1 MEKQVNYEVA
11 DAVAVIALNRPDSMN
26 AFTADLRADLAQALH
41 DVANDNSVR
50 VVVLTGEGRC
60 FSAGADLKEGLGGR
74 PVSEQLREEYRPVFA
89 AIAELSVPVIAA
101 IPGSAAGIG
110 MSLALH
116 CDLVIM
122 AEDAF
127 LLSPFSTISLVPDGG
142 LNWTL
147 VRHLG
152 YKRAFQL
159 SVEAER
165 IDAARCVQL
174 GLANRTAPASELQ
187 STALEW
193 ARDLSQRAPL
203 ALAATKKVMRFAM
216 DNDWDS
222 SYELEAQL
230 QGSLIGSADN
240 NEGIAAFL
248 QKRKPD
254 FKGKK

>member
-11 DAVAVIALNRPDSMN
+11 DAVAVIALNRPDNMN

-60 FSAGADLKEGLGGR
+60 FSAGADLKESLGGR
-74 PVSEQLREEYRPVFA
+74 PISEQLQEEYRPVFA
-89 AIAELSVPVIAA
+89 AIAELPVPVIAA

-165 IDAARCVQL
+165 IDAARCVRL
-174 GLANRTAPASELQ
+174 GLANRTAPANELQ

-193 ARDLSQRAPL
+193 ARDLSKRAPL

-222 SYELEAQL
+222 CYDLEAQL
-230 QGSLIGSADN
+230 QGSLLGTADN
-240 NEGIAAFL
+240 DEGIAAFL
-248 QKRKPD
+248 QKRKPE

>member
-1 MEKQVNYEVA
+1 MEKLVNYEVV
-11 DAVAVIALNRPDSMN
+11 DAVAVIALNRPDNLN

-50 VVVLTGEGRC
+50 AVVLTGEGRC
-60 FSAGADLKEGLGGR
+60 FSAGADLKESLGGR
-74 PVSEQLREEYRPVFA
+74 PLSEQLQEEYRPVFA
-89 AIAELSVPVIAA
+89 TIAELSVPVIAA
-101 IPGSAAGIG
+101 IQGSAAGIG

-127 LLSPFSTISLVPDGG
+127 LRSPYSTISFVPDGG
-142 LNWTL
+142 LNWAL
-147 VRHLG
+147 VRQLG

-165 IDAARCVQL
+165 IDATRCVQL
-174 GLANRTAPASELQ
+174 GLANRTAPANELQ

-216 DNDWDS
+216 DNDWGS
-222 SYELEAQL
+222 SYDLEAQL
-230 QGSLIGSADN
+230 QGSLVGTADN

-248 QKRKPD
+248 QKRKPE

>member
-1 MEKQVNYEVA
+1 MEKLVNYEVA
-11 DAVAVIALNRPDSMN
+11 DAVAVIALNRPDNMN
-26 AFTADLRADLAQALH
+26 AFTADLRADLAEALH

-50 VVVLTGEGRC
+50 AVVLTGEGRC
-60 FSAGADLKEGLGGR
+60 FSAGADLKESLGGR

-122 AEDAF
+122 ADDAF

-142 LNWTL
+142 LNWAL
-147 VRHLG
+147 VRQLG

-174 GLANRTAPASELQ
+174 GLANRTAPANELQ
-187 STALEW
+187 SAALEW
-193 ARDLSQRAPL
+193 ARDLGQRAPL
-203 ALAATKKVMRFAM
+203 ALAATKKVMRYAM

-222 SYELEAQL
+222 SYDLEAQL
-230 QGSLIGSADN
+230 QGSLVGTADN
-240 NEGIAAFL
+240 EEGIAAFL
-248 QKRKPD
+248 QKRKPE

>member
-11 DAVAVIALNRPDSMN
+11 DAVAVITLNRPDNMN

-60 FSAGADLKEGLGGR
+60 FSAGADLKESLGGR
-74 PVSEQLREEYRPVFA
+74 PISEQLQEEYRPVFA

-174 GLANRTAPASELQ
+174 GLANRTAPANELQ

-193 ARDLSQRAPL
+193 ARDLSKRAPL

-222 SYELEAQL
+222 CYDLEAQL
-230 QGSLIGSADN
+230 QGSLVGTADN

-248 QKRKPD
+248 QKRKPE
-254 FKGKK
+254 FKGK

>member
-1 MEKQVNYEVA
+1 MGKQVNVEVT
-11 DAVAVIALNRPDSMN
+11 DAVAVIALNRPDNMN
-26 AFTADLRADLAQALH
+26 AFTSELRADLAQALR

-60 FSAGADLKEGLGGR
+60 FSAGADLKESLGGR
-74 PVSEQLREEYRPVFA
+74 PVSEQLQEEYRPVFA

-110 MSLALH
+110 MSLALQ

-127 LLSPFSTISLVPDGG
+127 LLSPFSTISLIPDGG
-142 LNWTL
+142 LNWML

-174 GLANRTAPASELQ
+174 GLANRTAPAGELQ
-187 STALEW
+187 VAALEW
-193 ARDLSQRAPL
+193 AHDLSKRAPL

-222 SYELEAQL
+222 SYDLEAQL
-230 QGSLIGSADN
+230 QGSLVGTADN

-248 QKRKPD
+248 QKRKPE
-254 FKGKK
+254 FTGKK

>member
-11 DAVAVIALNRPDSMN
+11 DAVAVIALNRPDNMN

-60 FSAGADLKEGLGGR
+60 FSAGADLKESPGGR
-74 PVSEQLREEYRPVFA
+74 PVGEQLREEYRPVFA

-142 LNWTL
+142 LNWML

-222 SYELEAQL
+222 SYDLEAQL
-230 QGSLIGSADN
+230 QGSLVGTADN
-240 NEGIAAFL
+240 NEGIEAFL
-248 QKRKPD
+248 QKRKPE

>member
-11 DAVAVIALNRPDSMN
+11 DAVAVITLNRPDNMN

-60 FSAGADLKEGLGGR
+60 FSAGADLKESLGGR
-74 PVSEQLREEYRPVFA
+74 PISEQLQEEYRPVFA

-174 GLANRTAPASELQ
+174 GLANRTAPANELQ
-187 STALEW
+187 SRALEW
-193 ARDLSQRAPL
+193 ARDLSKRAPL

-222 SYELEAQL
+222 CYDLEAQL
-230 QGSLIGSADN
+230 QGSLVGTADN

-248 QKRKPD
+248 QKRKPE
-254 FKGKK
+254 FKGK

>member
-1 MEKQVNYEVA
+1 MAKQVNYEVA
-11 DAVAVIALNRPDSMN
+11 DAVAVIALNRPDNMN
-26 AFTADLRADLAQALH
+26 AFTTDLRADLAHALH

-60 FSAGADLKEGLGGR
+60 FSAGADLKESLGGR
-74 PVSEQLREEYRPVFA
+74 PVGEQLREEYRPVFA
-89 AIAELSVPVIAA
+89 AIAELPVPVIAA

-142 LNWTL
+142 LNWML
-147 VRHLG
+147 VRQLG

-174 GLANRTAPASELQ
+174 GLANRTAPASALQ

-222 SYELEAQL
+222 SYDLEAQL
-230 QGSLIGSADN
+230 QGSLVGTADN
-240 NEGIAAFL
+240 NEGIEAFL
-248 QKRKPD
+248 QKRKPE

>member
-1 MEKQVNYEVA
+1 MEKQVNYKVA
-11 DAVAVIALNRPDSMN
+11 DAVAVIALNRPDNMN

-60 FSAGADLKEGLGGR
+60 FSAGADLKESLGGR
-74 PVSEQLREEYRPVFA
+74 PMSEQLQEEYRPVFA

-174 GLANRTAPASELQ
+174 GLANRTAPANELQ

-193 ARDLSQRAPL
+193 ARDLSKRAPL

-222 SYELEAQL
+222 SYDLEAQL
-230 QGSLIGSADN
+230 QGSLLGTADN
-240 NEGIAAFL
+240 DEGIAAFL
-248 QKRKPD
+248 QKRKPE

>member
-1 MEKQVNYEVA
+1 MEKLVNYEVA
-11 DAVAVIALNRPDSMN
+11 DAVAVIALNRPDNMN
-26 AFTADLRADLAQALH
+26 AFTADLRADLAEALH
-41 DVANDNSVR
+41 DVTNDNSVR
-50 VVVLTGEGRC
+50 AVVLTGEGRC
-60 FSAGADLKEGLGGR
+60 FSAGADLKESLGGR

-122 AEDAF
+122 ADDAF

-142 LNWTL
+142 LNWAL

-174 GLANRTAPASELQ
+174 GLANRTAPADELQ

-222 SYELEAQL
+222 SFDLEAQL
-230 QGSLIGSADN
+230 QGSLVGTADN
-240 NEGIAAFL
+240 DEGIAAFL
-248 QKRKPD
+248 QKRKPE

>member
-1 MEKQVNYEVA
+1 MGDLVNVEVA
-11 DAVAVIALNRPDSMN
+11 DAVAVIALNRPDNMN
-26 AFTADLRADLAQALH
+26 AFTEDLRADLAQALQ
-41 DVANDNSVR
+41 DVASDSSVR
-50 VVVLTGEGRC
+50 AVVLTGEGRC
-60 FSAGADLKEGLGGR
+60 FSAGADLKDSLGGR
-74 PVSEQLREEYRPVFA
+74 PVSEQLQEEYRPVFA
-89 AIAELSVPVIAA
+89 AIANLPIPVIAA

-110 MSLALH
+110 MSLALQ

-142 LNWTL
+142 LNWML

-174 GLANRTAPASELQ
+174 GLANRTASAGELQ
-187 STALEW
+187 NAALEW

-203 ALAATKKVMRFAM
+203 ALAATKKAMRFAM

-222 SYELEAQL
+222 SYDLEAQL
-230 QGSLIGSADN
+230 QGSLVGSADN

-248 QKRKPD
+248 QKRKPE
-254 FKGKK
+254 FKGKN

>member
-1 MEKQVNYEVA
+1 MEKLVNYEVA
-11 DAVAVIALNRPDSMN
+11 DAVAVIALNRPDNMN

-60 FSAGADLKEGLGGR
+60 FSAGADLNEGLGSR
-74 PVSEQLREEYRPVFA
+74 PLSEQLQEEYRPVFA

-142 LNWTL
+142 LNWML

-174 GLANRTAPASELQ
+174 GLANRTAPANELQ

-193 ARDLSQRAPL
+193 ARDLSKRAPL

-222 SYELEAQL
+222 SYDLEAQL
-230 QGSLIGSADN
+230 QGSLFGTADN
-240 NEGIAAFL
+240 DEGIAAFL
-248 QKRKPD
+248 QKRKPE

>member
-11 DAVAVIALNRPDSMN
+11 DAVAVIALNRPDNMN

-50 VVVLTGEGRC
+50 AVVLTGEGRC
-60 FSAGADLKEGLGGR
+60 FSAGADLKESLGSR

-147 VRHLG
+147 VRQLG

-165 IDAARCVQL
+165 IDAARCVEL

-187 STALEW
+187 SVALDW
-193 ARDLSQRAPL
+193 AHDLSRRAPL

-216 DNDWDS
+216 DNDWES
-222 SYELEAQL
+222 SYDLEAQL
-230 QGSLIGSADN
+230 QGSLVGTADN

-248 QKRKPD
+248 QKRKPE